1 MVRNII
7 YESGIIL
14 GFMGN
19 IIRKIFKKWFENG
32 SKHWIIYNNII

>member
-1 MVRNII
+1 MVQNII

-19 IIRKIFKKWFENG
+19 IIKKDFKKWFENG
-32 SKHWIIYNNII
+32 SNR